1 MLGPDSPLHR
11 LPAGL
16 HRRQELRLDGIG
28 ISIDMATMSY
38 GRLQN
43 SLLAYSRGTTPGNG
57 R

>member
-1 MLGPDSPLHR
+1 MLGPDSPLHC